1 MSPIHNLILMS
12 LPLLVMGCQATLPE
26 TEDIHNTEL
35 TVGLVQKDIYVGM
48 QSIDVIKILGS
59 PNIVKKASG
68 EGETW
73 VYDKFSTEQF
83 AQSVGGVLTVLT
95 DPVGGA
101 ITGRVSRNRNSSVVL
116 TVIIRFDEQ
125 NQVVDLA
132 YHRSKF

>member
-1 MSPIHNLILMS
+1 MTSPVN
-12 LPLLVMGCQATLPE
+12 
-26 TEDIHNTEL
+26 EDIHNTEL

-48 QSIDVIKILGS
+48 QSTDVIRILGS

-73 VYDKFSTEQF
+73 VYDKFSTEQIT
-83 AQSVGGVLTVLT
+83 QSIGGILTVLT
-95 DPVGGA
+95 NPVGGA
-101 ITGRVSRNRNSSVVL
+101 IMGGVSRNRNSSAVL

-132 YHRSKF
+132 YHRSRF